1 MPNAVVLLSGGID
14 SATTAAIARE
24 RGFSLLAISFA
35 YGQRHE
41 MELVAASRVATAL
54 GVQRHVV
61 QTIDLR
67 AFGGSALTD
76 NIDVPKGRTADQ
88 IGDGI
93 PITYVPARNT
103 IFLSHALALAETSDA
118 FDIFIGVTAVDYSG
132 YPDCRP
138 VFVERFQALA
148 NVATA
153 AAVEG
158 NRRYTI
164 HAPLIDLSKS
174 AIIREGRRLGVDYG
188 MTLSCYAPSD
198 DGLACGQCDSCLLRR
213 NGFQEAGVC
222 DPTRYA

>member
-24 RGFSLLAISFA
+24 RGFSLVAISFS

-41 MELVAASRVATAL
+41 MELVAASRVAAAL
-54 GVQRHVV
+54 GVHQHVV

-76 NIDVPKGRTADQ
+76 DIDVPKGRSVDK

-103 IFLSHALALAETSDA
+103 IFLAHALALAETSGA
-118 FDIFIGVTAVDYSG
+118 FDIFVGVTAVDYSG

-138 VFVERFQALA
+138 VFIERFQSLA

-158 NRRYTI
+158 KGKYAI
-164 HAPLIDLSKS
+164 HAPLIDLSKG
-174 AIIREGRRLGVDYG
+174 AIIREGCRLGVDYG
-188 MTLSCYAPSD
+188 MTLSCYAPTD
-198 DGLACGQCDSCLLRR
+198 GGLACGQCDSCVLRR
-213 NGFQEAGVC
+213 HGFQEAGVC